1 MVVEDLA
8 RHGQEIG
15 QQRVPDTVPDA
26 HALLSAAH
34 DVVRPQHAELLRDDG
49 LAETERLLQL
59 LHTLLAGDEDL
70 EDADPHR
77 VGQRL
82 EEGGLEG
89 LEIAD
94 RSRRHA

>member
-8 RHGQEIG
+8 RHGQEVG
-15 QQRVPDTVPDA
+15 QEGIPESVPDA
-26 HALLSAAH
+26 YAFLPADH
-34 DVVRPQHAELLRDDG
+34 DVTRPQNAELLRDDG

-77 VGQRL
+77 VGHGL
-82 EEGGLEG
+82 EERRLEG
-89 LEIAD
+89 LQVAD
-94 RSRRHA
+94 RGRRHA